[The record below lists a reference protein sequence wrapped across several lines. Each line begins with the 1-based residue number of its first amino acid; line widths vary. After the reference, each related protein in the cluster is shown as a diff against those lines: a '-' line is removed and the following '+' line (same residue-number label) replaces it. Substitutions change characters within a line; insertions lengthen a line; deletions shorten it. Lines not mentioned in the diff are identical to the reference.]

1 MGASNPCSN
10 CSMRR
15 GTVEVM
21 LPPSLRPAPA
31 CATRP
36 ARRAHAGRAAVAS
49 PPRLR
54 PGRRRGRPGIQ
65 PTIAPPRG
73 WCGSSGTTVCEFRS
87 DTAADRRA
95 RAARPAVGVTA
106 LRDRGRTRPAPVWG
120 GSRSVDPAHPV
131 DGHLFN
137 QGLGDE
143 LGVGV
148 GVLVRLHDVAFRTVG
163 ARQFESMWSKS
174 QSEYG
179 IECRN
184 GRAGTMAQQQPR
196 GGRRRFT
203 TREHNSDLALG
214 LFADRGFAE
223 VSVDDVAQ
231 AAGIARR
238 SVFRYYA
245 SKNAIPW
252 GDFDAHLQHLRELL
266 EHVDPA
272 MSLGEALRAA
282 LLSFNTFDESET
294 IRHRQRMR
302 VILQTAELQAYSMT
316 MYAGWREV
324 IAEFVARRSGS
335 RTTELLPQTIAWMML
350 GVALRG

>member
-15 GTVEVM
+15 GTVVVM

-31 CATRP
+31 CATGP
-36 ARRAHAGRAAVAS
+36 ARRAHASRAAAAS

-54 PGRRRGRPGIQ
+54 PGRRRGRPDIR
-65 PTIAPPRG
+65 PTIAPPPG

-87 DTAADRRA
+87 DTTAHRRA
-95 RAARPAVGVTA
+95 LAVRPPVGATA
-106 LRDRGRTRPAPVWG
+106 MRDRDRTPPAPAPG
-120 GSRSVDPAHPV
+120 RSRSVDPAHPV

-137 QGLGDE
+137 QGLRDE
-143 LGVGV
+143 LRFGRRRRGGSGVAIHR
-148 GVLVRLHDVAFRTVG
+148 LLRLHDVAFPSFG

-184 GRAGTMAQQQPR
+184 GRAGVMAQQQPR
-196 GGRRRFT
+196 VGRRRST
-203 TREHNSDLALG
+203 TREHISDVALG
-214 LFADRGFAE
+214 LFADRGFSE

-238 SVFRYYA
+238 RVFRYYA

-266 EHVDPA
+266 DHVDPD
-272 MSLGEALRAA
+272 MPLGEALRDA
-282 LLSFNTFDESET
+282 LLSFNTFGESET
-294 IRHRQRMR
+294 VRHRQRMR

-316 MYAGWREV
+316 MYAGWRED
-324 IAEFVARRSGS
+324 
-335 RTTELLPQTIAWMML
+335 
-350 GVALRG
+350 